1 MKAGGQAHVPPRLVI
16 LSIGVGEPSETIP
29 LGAASVAAA
38 LSKAFGA
45 RLEVSLA
52 EASPTEEP
60 GRVASR
66 LLETRPDF
74 IGFSVYTW
82 NRRMMAAVVEA
93 IESKGF
99 SGPLFAGG
107 PEASAEP
114 FGLIAELGLDF
125 IVVGEGEESSVA
137 AFKALLGP
145 TADSKGKT
153 GRMERGASLEGLPG
167 IALPGK
173 REAFKRRPAP
183 DPASLVSPWL
193 SGTVSP
199 NGRDE
204 VVWELSRGCAFHCT
218 YCYEG
223 RGEGGVRVFPKARV
237 EAELELLARGG
248 AERVFVLDPTF
259 NWKKER
265 ALDLLALFAAR
276 GKGMAWK
283 FEVRAELLDRS
294 LARAFARLDASI
306 QIGLQSSDPQVLAK
320 VGRPGFD
327 AERFAAKVALLD
339 AEGLTWGLDL
349 IYGLPGDTLRGFAK
363 SVDYALGL
371 APNHLDIFPLTVLP
385 GTELAEQAAGFGL
398 DVDGEAPHL
407 LLGAPGFPAE
417 DMARARDIAVACD
430 RFYSKG
436 RAVAWFLRALAPL
449 KARPSTFLARF
460 GDWLGSQGAE
470 TATLRE
476 AEASN
481 WSDHRAIEAQ
491 QLAFLE
497 AEYRKRGLESLWPL
511 VRDSV
516 RFEGAWTRAVA
527 EGEATIL
534 DLAYGPE
541 TFADPPCAEL
551 RELARLCKPR
561 PSRIRLRPGSP
572 GPAIEVLR

>member
-1 MKAGGQAHVPPRLVI
+1 MKAGGQALSPPRLAI

-45 RLEVSLA
+45 RLVVSLA
-52 EASPTEEP
+52 EASPTDEA
-60 GRVASR
+60 GLVASR
-66 LLETRPDF
+66 LLEKRPDF
-74 IGFSVYTW
+74 IGLSVYTW
-82 NRRMMAAVVEA
+82 NRRKMADVVA
-93 IESKGF
+93 ALGSKGF
-99 SGPLFAGG
+99 AGPLFAGG

-114 FGLIAELGLDF
+114 FDIIAELGLDF
-125 IVVGEGEESSVA
+125 TVVGEGEESSVA
-137 AFKALLGP
+137 AFEALLGP
-145 TADSKGKT
+145 ERGLRRTK
-153 GRMERGASLEGLPG
+153 GRMETDAYLDGLPG

-173 REAFKRRPAP
+173 KEAFKRRQAP
-183 DPASLVSPWL
+183 GPESLASPWL
-193 SGTVSP
+193 AGTASP
-199 NGRDE
+199 RGRDE

-223 RGEGGVRVFPKARV
+223 RGEGGVRVFPKDRI

-248 AERVFVLDPTF
+248 TERIFVLDPTF
-259 NWKKER
+259 NWKRER

-283 FEVRAELLDRS
+283 FEVRAELLDRA
-294 LARAFARLDASI
+294 LAQAFARLDVSI

-385 GTELAEQAAGFGL
+385 GTELAEEAAGFGL
-398 DVDGEAPHL
+398 GVDREAPHL

-417 DMARARDIAVACD
+417 AMARARDIAIACD
-430 RFYSKG
+430 LFYSKG

-460 GDWLGSQGAE
+460 GDWLGRQGPKAGALGVAE
-470 TATLRE
+470 E
-476 AEASN
+476 SN
-481 WSDHRAIEAQ
+481 RSDHRSIESL

-497 AEYRKRGLESLWPL
+497 AEYRERNLEPLWPL
-511 VRDSV
+511 LRDSV

-527 EGEATIL
+527 EGESSVL
-534 DLAYGPE
+534 ELAYGPD

-561 PSRIRLRPGSP
+561 PSRIRLRPGRS